1 MPDEPEL
8 TGDWSRVPPEQAAAF
23 ERWAVVKR
31 VSVEI
36 VRYQQGGFSGTPIAL
51 VVWREP
57 AKRDRQ
63 RFLRFYASQT
73 GEIERAQQ
81 AYVDSPPTFVRRHL
95 PVAQLESLG
104 DSWVAVFDV
113 AAGDLLACP
122 PLTEVMAQPEFPAHL
137 RTIVQSVVH
146 EWNQPPPSSQQR
158 DTTVGGYLTELLEGR
173 PERRG
178 APGARLR
185 AWAKRAGVPA
195 GPARVQVDW
204 WRSELPNPLAFLA
217 GSAPRSGEGLSL
229 LTGRTHGDLNIGN
242 ILVPTEPTL
251 DGNGYQLIDLGG
263 YHSDGPLTR
272 DPMHLLLSM
281 AAHWLRT
288 STRIEG
294 ETGTELIRAL
304 LRTASA
310 TGPRPELLGHAGV
323 SAAVHE
329 AGRAIAASQGFG
341 ERWRLQTLLS
351 LAGCALLF
359 ADRDLRMPDEDQA
372 RGWFFTLAAAALEEY
387 LWRTRSQSATPVVV
401 GTPQPAGDLRRPS
414 TVKPA
419 DPVGMDEVEAAR
431 ESCEAIVQ
439 HLVLRARD
447 PRGLTPEQ
455 VHLLLLDFGARAP
468 LLTEAEHARLSVQA
482 MQAFSPQSTL
492 GDDHEQDPTAPPV
505 PRRPPVHQPSTED
518 KTGATARPTR
528 RGVPGATSA
537 ELAKRADVA
546 VLTSHPAEY
555 RAALQVFVP
564 ELVSTSSASETGRWI
579 EVSAERAGR
588 PLSVYLARSPERL
601 TPGRAPTVG
610 RIARRFNPSAFFLVG
625 TARGDGAGPG
635 DVVVPRW
642 VGHYELLES
651 GEMVTRVPELWVPD
665 HVRTLLAYYRR
676 VNTRFQDLAADFRKS
691 ARAEDLPVL
700 PTAPRPEIDFDGA
713 VASGPPELMT
723 EEALAELRDQDGR
736 LAALDTES
744 YEFGLWNER
753 RLWAVFRGV
762 VAGDVARSGSA
773 ADLFLAAGHAAACL
787 KDFLEHEYLP
797 E

>member
-8 TGDWSRVPPEQAAAF
+8 TGDWSRIPAEQTAAF
-23 ERWAVVKR
+23 ERWARVKR
-31 VSVEI
+31 VSVDI

-57 AKRDRQ
+57 GQRDRQ
-63 RFLRFYASQT
+63 RFLRFYEGQT
-73 GEIERAQQ
+73 GEIERARD

-95 PVAQLESLG
+95 PAAQLESLG

-122 PLTEVMAQPEFPAHL
+122 PLTEVMTQSDFPTQL
-137 RTIVQSVVH
+137 RTIVQSVAH
-146 EWNQPPPSSQQR
+146 DWNQPPPASQQR
-158 DTTVGGYLTELLEGR
+158 TTTVGGYLSELLDGR

-178 APGARLR
+178 TPGARLR

-195 GPARVQVDW
+195 EQARVQLGW

-217 GSAPRSGEGLSL
+217 GTAPRSSEELSL

-242 ILVPTEPTL
+242 ILVQTEPTL

-263 YHSDGPLTR
+263 YHNDGPLAR

-281 AAHWLRT
+281 VAHWLRT

-294 ETGTELIRAL
+294 DTGTELIRAL
-304 LRTASA
+304 LRAAPA
-310 TGPRPELLGHAGV
+310 TDPRPELLGHAEV

-329 AGRAIAASQGFG
+329 AGRAIAAIQGFG

-359 ADRDLRMPDEDQA
+359 ADRNLRMRDEDQA
-372 RGWFFTLAAAALEEY
+372 RGWFFTLAATALEEY
-387 LWRTRSQSATPVVV
+387 LWQTRASSAAPEI
-401 GTPQPAGDLRRPS
+401 GAQPAADLRRP
-414 TVKPA
+414 TAAKPA
-419 DPVGMDEVEAAR
+419 DGLGLDEVAAAR
-431 ESCEAIVQ
+431 ESCAAIVH
-439 HLVLRARD
+439 HLVLRARS
-447 PRGLTPEQ
+447 PRGLIPEQ

-468 LLTEAEHARLSVQA
+468 LLDEAEHARLSVQA
-482 MQAFSPQSTL
+482 MHAFSPQSTL
-492 GDDHEQDPTAPPV
+492 GDERDREATALSV
-505 PRRPPVHQPSTED
+505 PRQPSTQRPAPPT
-518 KTGATARPTR
+518 TGAAGRSTR
-528 RGVPGATSA
+528 RGVPGTLSA
-537 ELAKRADVA
+537 ESARRADIA

-564 ELVSTSSASETGRWI
+564 EQASQSRATEIGRWI
-579 EVSAERAGR
+579 EVSAERADR

-601 TPGRAPTVG
+601 TPGRAGAV
-610 RIARRFNPSAFFLVG
+610 RNIVERFNPSAFFLVG
-625 TARGDGAGPG
+625 TARGDGAESGH
-635 DVVVPRW
+635 VVVPRW

-651 GEMVTRVPELWVPD
+651 GEMVTRVPQLWIPD
-665 HVRTLLAYYRR
+665 YVRTLLAYYRR
-676 VNTRFQDLAADFRKS
+676 VNTRFQDLVVDFRKS
-691 ARAEDLPVL
+691 APAADLPAP
-700 PTAPRPEIDFDGA
+700 PTALRPEIDFDGA

-723 EEALAELRDQDGR
+723 AAALTELRDQDGR

-762 VAGDVARSGSA
+762 VAEDVASSGSA
-773 ADLFLAAGHAAACL
+773 AELFLAAGHAAACL

>member
-8 TGDWSRVPPEQAAAF
+8 TGDWSRIPAGQTAAF
-23 ERWAVVKR
+23 ERWVRVKR

-36 VRYQQGGFSGTPIAL
+36 VRYQQGGHSGTPIAL

-57 AKRDRQ
+57 GQRDRQ
-63 RFLRFYASQT
+63 RFLRFYDGQT
-73 GEIERAQQ
+73 GEIERAQL

-95 PVAQLESLG
+95 PTAQLESLG
-104 DSWVAVFDV
+104 DSWVAAFDV

-122 PLTEVMAQPEFPAHL
+122 PLTEVMALPDFPAQL

-146 EWNQPPPSSQQR
+146 DWNQPPPSSQQR
-158 DTTVGGYLTELLEGR
+158 PTTVGGYLAELLDGR

-178 APGARLR
+178 TPGARLR
-185 AWAKRAGVPA
+185 AWAKRAGVPD
-195 GPARVQVDW
+195 GQARVQLGW

-217 GSAPRSGEGLSL
+217 GSAPRSSEELSL
-229 LTGRTHGDLNIGN
+229 LTGHTHGDLNIGN

-251 DGNGYQLIDLGG
+251 EGNGYQLIDLGG

-281 AAHWLRT
+281 VAHWLRT

-294 ETGTELIRAL
+294 DTGTELIRAL
-304 LRTASA
+304 LRIAPA
-310 TGPRPELLGHAGV
+310 TGQRPELLGHAEV

-329 AGRAIAASQGFG
+329 AGRAIAAIQGFG

-359 ADRDLRMPDEDQA
+359 ADRDLRMRDEDQA

-387 LWRTRSQSATPVVV
+387 LWHTGGQSAAPVV
-401 GTPQPAGDLRRPS
+401 GATPQPAADLRRPS
-414 TVKPA
+414 AAKPA
-419 DPVGMDEVEAAR
+419 ENVGLDEVEVAR
-431 ESCEAIVQ
+431 ESCEAIVH
-439 HLVLRARD
+439 HLVLRARAA
-447 PRGLTPEQ
+447 RGLTPEQ

-482 MQAFSPQSTL
+482 MHAFSPQPTL
-492 GDDHEQDPTAPPV
+492 GDERDQEPTSPSV
-505 PRRPPVHQPSTED
+505 PRQPSAQQPASETT
-518 KTGATARPTR
+518 TGAAGRPTR
-528 RGVPGATSA
+528 RGVSGTLPAESA
-537 ELAKRADVA
+537 RRVDVA

-555 RAALQVFVP
+555 RAVLQVFVP
-564 ELVSTSSASETGRWI
+564 ELAPESQATEIGRWI
-579 EVSAERAGR
+579 EVSAERADR

-601 TPGRAPTVG
+601 TPGRARAV
-610 RIARRFNPSAFFLVG
+610 RNIVERFNPSAFFLVG
-625 TARGDGAGPG
+625 TARGDGAG

-642 VGHYELLES
+642 VGHYERLAS
-651 GEMVTRVPELWVPD
+651 GEVVTRVPQLWIPD
-665 HVRTLLAYYRR
+665 YVRTLLAYYRR
-676 VNTRFQDLAADFRKS
+676 VNTRFQDLVVDFRKS
-691 ARAEDLPVL
+691 ARAEDLPVS

-723 EEALAELRDQDGR
+723 EAALAELRDQDGR
-736 LAALDTES
+736 LTALDTES

-762 VAGDVARSGSA
+762 VAGHVASSGSTA
-773 ADLFLAAGHAAACL
+773 ELFLAAGHAAACL
-787 KDFLEHEYLP
+787 KDFLAHEYLP